1 MLTSKVTSKGQVTIP
16 AEVRGKLGIRA
27 GDLLSYEFDHGAV
40 RVSKLRAFD
49 AGWHGSVGA
58 TLAEEWNSPED
69 DEAFAEIQ
77 R

>member
-1 MLTSKVTSKGQVTIP
+1 MSSTTG
-16 AEVRGKLGIRA
+16 G
-27 GDLLSYEFDHGAV
+27 V

-49 AGWHGSVGA
+49 AGWHGVVGA

-69 DEAFAEIQ
+69 DAAFAEIQ